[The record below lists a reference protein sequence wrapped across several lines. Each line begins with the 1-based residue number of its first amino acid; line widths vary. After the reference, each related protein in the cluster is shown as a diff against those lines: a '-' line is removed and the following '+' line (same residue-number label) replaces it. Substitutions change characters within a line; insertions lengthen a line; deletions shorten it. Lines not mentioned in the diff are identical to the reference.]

1 MTSCATKVSS
11 RRAMGFIEKNFEKE
25 ISLQSQQK
33 DYQEGI
39 AFLNASDALSNQ
51 DFETSANILESLAKS
66 NEDDIFLKR
75 KLAVTLI
82 KGSKLE
88 QSLPYLKDVFQKS
101 NNKDSQIGLVLGG
114 VYAGLDKRFDAER
127 VYKSILKADPKH
139 VDACVFL
146 GKSYAMANKFYKA
159 KKTLTKCSNLN
170 KDQGIFDYY
179 IGKMYVDKS
188 NFKKAMFHF
197 KRSLALEPSYSQA
210 ALGIGLLYEQE
221 KLNDKAVGVYKNF
234 LKDYKNDVVVLNRV
248 VSLLFAMQKYQE
260 VVPYAEALSDFDPEN
275 LNLKVKLGIL
285 YTDIKSYDK
294 AISTFKVLLK
304 NSPEND
310 KLLYYLGAIYQETEK
325 FENSIEYFTLISPD
339 SGLYQDSSVQVAQM
353 LSQLASSDQG
363 KVNEFVNF
371 IERKAQEFPS
381 LAVEFKVIEANHFQ
395 AKRQYTFAIESLKSV
410 EKSNEFKEN
419 HKFYMASLY
428 ESTKE
433 FEKAY
438 EVMDSILKV
447 NPNNAHAL
455 NFLGYSYVER
465 GIKLNEAKVFLT
477 KASELRPQDGYIKD
491 SLGWYY
497 YKVGDTQK
505 ALEIITS
512 ASMLVSN
519 DASIQKHLAIIY
531 AKLNNFRLAKEFL
544 KNAIKF
550 TVSEIS
556 KQELESFIQIM
567 NNNRLPA
574 SFE

>member
-1 MTSCATKVSS
+1 MQDK
-11 RRAMGFIEKNFEKE
+11 
-25 ISLQSQQK
+25 QK
-33 DYQEGI
+33 AYQDGI
-39 AFLNASDALSNQ
+39 AFLNASDALSKQ
-51 DFETSANILESLAKS
+51 DFETSAKILESLAKS
-66 NEDDIFLKR
+66 NQNDVFLKR

-88 QSLPYLKDVFQKS
+88 ESLPYLKEVFEKS

-114 VYAGLDKRFDAER
+114 VYAGLNNRVKAEN

-146 GKSYAMANKFYKA
+146 GKSYAMTNKFTKA
-159 KKTLTKCSNLN
+159 KQTLSKCSKLN

-188 NFKKAMFHF
+188 NFKKAMYHF
-197 KRSLALEPSYSQA
+197 KKSLKLEPSYSQA
-210 ALGIGLLYEQE
+210 ALGIGLLYEQDKKNE
-221 KLNDKAVGVYKNF
+221 KAVGVYKKF
-234 LKDYKNDVVVLNRV
+234 LTKYKNDVVVLNRV
-248 VSLLFAMQKYQE
+248 VSLLFAMQKYKD
-260 VVPYAEALSDFDPEN
+260 VVPYAEALSDFDPDN

-285 YTDIKSYDK
+285 YTDTKSYDK
-294 AISTFKVLLK
+294 AISTFKLLLK

-339 SGLYQDSSVQVAQM
+339 SGLYQDSSIQVAQM
-353 LSQLASSDQG
+353 LSKLASTDQS
-363 KVNEFVNF
+363 KVSQFVSF
-371 IERKAQEFPS
+371 INKKAKEFPS

-395 AKRQYTFAIESLKSV
+395 AKRQYAFAIESLKSV
-410 EKSNEFKEN
+410 ENSNEFKEN

-433 FEKAY
+433 FDKAY
-438 EVMDSILKV
+438 EVMDSILIA

-465 GIKLNEAKVFLT
+465 GIKLSKAKEYLT
-477 KASELRPQDGYIKD
+477 KASKLRPQDGYIKD

-497 YKVGDTQK
+497 YKVGETQK

-512 ASMLVSN
+512 ASELVSN
-519 DASIQKHLAIIY
+519 DSSIQKHLAIIY
-531 AKLNNFRLAKEFL
+531 AKLNNFRLAKQFL
-544 KNAIKF
+544 KNAIKY
-550 TVSEIS
+550 TANEAS
-556 KQELESFIQIM
+556 KKELESFIQMM
-567 NNNRLPA
+567 NKNRLPA